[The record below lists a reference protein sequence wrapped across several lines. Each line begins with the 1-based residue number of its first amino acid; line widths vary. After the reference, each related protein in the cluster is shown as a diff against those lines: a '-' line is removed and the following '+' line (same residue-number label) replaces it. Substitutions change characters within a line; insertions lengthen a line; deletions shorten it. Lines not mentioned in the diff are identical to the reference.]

1 MAFDS
6 QHRVWTP
13 LFNFNGLRNSVPF
26 PLTPAAP
33 STALAAVGVQV
44 TWPDAH
50 VYRYRVY
57 RDGALIAT
65 LAGQSYNDTAV
76 ASGTHDY
83 TISVGLADQITWSPQ
98 SPASTI
104 SLSAGSLVFSQP
116 PDYTISIGT
125 QFIDLSQFVSGGNAQ
140 KWFWKISGTFPK
152 DVDIGLTTGV
162 VGTEFRERGT
172 FPSIIQVVDTKEE
185 ALIMDWT
192 ARSTGPGVM
201 WAHDFR
207 ADVEITKYKVLAGGT
222 TDEKDANNVSLFRR
236 STDGMAGGGSFEMY
250 MPAGQA
256 CNMKWCRPF
265 QAFPGDY
272 GYVAGGLDLPTPW
285 GSDTPTAQW
294 KFHRGGMHGHPDYWN
309 TTTNNTSDGVR
320 WEGHDFYI
328 QFRYKVSASFYNPAN
343 PFIGSGGKLAFV
355 DQGGGGNQ
363 ELTLQTPSPY
373 LSTPRGFRLYT
384 NFASNSNSNLSA
396 YQGQEAN
403 PNGSIHQPGGEWANT
418 CRYPNF
424 GGGNCWDFPTEAPGQ
439 EGWTTIEI
447 HVVPGHH
454 NPNPNP
460 FSNGPVMGS
469 TANYRDHGIEVWAQR
484 PGETAP
490 RKIWEKFDYVWF
502 YGVQGAPTLYGLNQ
516 FVLLPYMGGYIN
528 YAPAVDWWRRYTQLV
543 FSHKWIPFP
552 KVEP

>member
-13 LFNFNGLRNSVPF
+13 LFNFNGQRNSVPF
-26 PLTPAAP
+26 PLTPTAP

-76 ASGTHDY
+76 ASGIHDY

-125 QFIDLSQFVSGGNAQ
+125 QAIDLSQFVSGGNAQ
-140 KWFWKISGTFPK
+140 KWFGKISGTFPK
-152 DVDIGLTTGV
+152 DVDIGFTTGV

-207 ADVEITKYKVLAGGT
+207 SDAEITKFKLLAGGI
-222 TDEKDANNVSLFRR
+222 TDQKDSNNVSLFRR
-236 STDGMAGGGSFEMY
+236 STDGFAGGGSFEMFT
-250 MPAGQA
+250 PAGVH
-256 CNMKWCRPF
+256 NSMKWARPF
-265 QAFPGDY
+265 QAMPGDI
-272 GYVAGGLDLPTPW
+272 GYTSGPDLPTPW
-285 GSDTPTAQW
+285 GTGAAYW
-294 KFHRGGMHGHPDYWN
+294 KNHRGGMYGHPDYWSTTAPN
-309 TTTNNTSDGVR
+309 TADGVR
-320 WEGHDFYI
+320 WDGHDFWI
-328 QFRYKVSASFYNPAN
+328 QFRYKVSASFWDESN
-343 PFIGSGGKLAFV
+343 PFIGNGGKLAFV
-355 DQGGGGNQ
+355 DEGGGGNQ

-373 LSTPRGFRLYT
+373 VASKRRFGMYT
-384 NFASNSNSNLSA
+384 NFGGNSSNGTLSA

-403 PNGSIHQPGGEWANT
+403 PTGRMDQPGGAFAAT
-418 CRYPNF
+418 CTYPNYT
-424 GGGNCWDFPTEAPGQ
+424 GGRCWDWPTEAAGQ
-439 EGWTTIEI
+439 EDWTTILL
-447 HVVPGHH
+447 HVIPGHH

-460 FSNGPVMGS
+460 DVNAPVMGA
-469 TANYRDHGIEVWAQR
+469 TDNYKDTGIEVWAAR
-484 PGETAP
+484 RGEKTYT
-490 RKIWEKFDYVWF
+490 KIWEKLDYVWF
-502 YGVQGAPTLYGLNQ
+502 WAVTTNAGPTLYGFNQ
-516 FVLLPYMGGYIN
+516 LVLLPYMN
-528 YAPAVDWWRRYTQLV
+528 DLAASVDWWRRYTQII
-543 FSHKWIPFP
+543 FSKQFIPCP
-552 KVEP
+552 QE